1 MIEKAKNFFN
11 KNQEI
16 AENDMQYQY
25 ETVVN
30 QENNSPDFKIV
41 DYSPADTIND
51 KILWEIKTW
60 DTSEVDNKNRQR
72 ICFIT

>member
-16 AENDMQYQY
+16 AENMAQYQY

-30 QENNSPDFKIV
+30 QENNSPDFKN
-41 DYSPADTIND
+41 SR
-51 KILWEIKTW
+51 LF
-60 DTSEVDNKNRQR
+60 TSRYNK
-72 ICFIT
+72 